1 MLGECGVL
9 CVGSVVC
16 CGRAAVYCFAPYMC
30 VYVSVWSWV
39 CVCVCIYTVHVEVQ
53 IAKFVVVSCF
63 SFLLTFDGFA
73 MFYKSLSVWPK
84 VLKARLDSLL

>member
-16 CGRAAVYCFAPYMC
+16 CVRAAVYCFAPYMC

-39 CVCVCIYTVHVEVQ
+39 CLCVGVVMGVYMCLHIHCTHPGHGCMRLETGLTIRILRYLSNIYED
-53 IAKFVVVSCF
+53 I
-63 SFLLTFDGFA
+63 
-73 MFYKSLSVWPK
+73 PN
-84 VLKARLDSLL
+84 

>member
-16 CGRAAVYCFAPYMC
+16 CVRAAVYCFAPYMC

-39 CVCVCIYTVHVEVQ
+39 CLCVGVVMGVYMCLHIHCTHPGTDSKVCCGQ
-53 IAKFVVVSCF
+53 LFQ
-63 SFLLTFDGFA
+63 
-73 MFYKSLSVWPK
+73 LSVD
-84 VLKARLDSLL
+84 V